1 MVRTV
6 IAVAGVALL
15 LVSDAV
21 AQQPGHHNVPMP
33 TASQQPA
40 SGMCGAED
48 PAKPGGMSMGCGGC
62 QMMRGMMSAGQ
73 SGPMMT
79 PAPSDSPRMIQMRGE
94 MMRAMGEVMMKYGKM
109 MEGAK

>member
-1 MVRTV
+1 MIRTV
-6 IAVAGVALL
+6 IAVAAVALL
-15 LVSDAV
+15 PVCDAV
-21 AQQPGHHNVPMP
+21 AQQPGHHNMPMP
-33 TASQQPA
+33 AASQQPA
-40 SGMCGAED
+40 AGSCGAEG

-62 QMMRGMMSAGQ
+62 QMMRGMMSGGQ

-79 PAPSDSPRMIQMRGE
+79 PAPTDSPSMIQMRGE